1 MSISFRLPRRTPK
14 PAPKHGPKRFADPG
28 ATMHVVEDEAAAPA
42 EPEETP
48 AVRPLPVP
56 EFGVPAEWPPASP
69 RPASREVLERVAD
82 RLRALPAL
90 PGAYLC
96 NITPG
101 DKPNPHEALTGY
113 PSCAGTR
120 RLADGTPVAG
130 LYLSEGDLLGRHV
143 LDIPDVVWLGRL
155 IDAAEEA
162 RERLYALQA
171 PGLDEGAEGG
181 AAA

>member
-1 MSISFRLPRRTPK
+1 MNAPFRLPRRTRRIPK
-14 PAPKHGPKRFADPG
+14 HAGLLPAPA
-28 ATMHVVEDEAAAPA
+28 A
-42 EPEETP
+42 EPEPQEPAAQAGVPEDAAP